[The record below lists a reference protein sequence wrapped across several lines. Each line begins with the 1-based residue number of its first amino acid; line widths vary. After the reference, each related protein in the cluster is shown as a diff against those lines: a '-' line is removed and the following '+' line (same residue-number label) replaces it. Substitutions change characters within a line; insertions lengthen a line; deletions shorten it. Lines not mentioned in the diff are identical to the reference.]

1 MTAVEMTLQL
11 GLWAKAHPHLLFAGM
26 GGMCALMLGAGLLGR
41 AKRHKQITH
50 GSARWA
56 TSRELRDAGL
66 LAPHGVVVGRLG
78 RRILRDDSDT
88 HVLLVAPT
96 RSWKGVGPI
105 LCTLLGGWHAST
117 LVYDPADGENATA
130 SAPYRAFLGHRVEQ
144 FTPKRSPQACIN
156 VCDLIRVGRPQEF
169 DDAWAIAE
177 SLQPQEQSVR
187 HSDTGVHFRD
197 LVLMLL
203 TAAQLHMA
211 YAEPPGSLGKLLWL
225 LMQKYRTLLAF
236 VKAMTRHNHT
246 GIGVHQAIHLL
257 ATGIQNITN
266 ERELSGV
273 WTTAIRPLLPYIDY
287 GIQRSTDRSTVQL
300 SALQH
305 GPTPLSLYLVA
316 PSTTDL
322 TRLAPVYRVI
332 SDMAMR
338 ELEQR
343 PPRSARHRLLVIA
356 DEAPAYGYSR
366 FLDKGSAEVA
376 KYGVK
381 LLIVAQDIPQ
391 LETTFGRE
399 NSVWG
404 NSATKIFFAPDN
416 DIAAK
421 RLSENFLGKETVEQ
435 PVISKPQGLLSRA
448 SVSYQQVGRP
458 LMTPDELRAMHPR
471 AAIVYRTGLRPILCG
486 KVNCLSDPDYAG
498 RHAAPAQKA
507 GA

>member
-1 MTAVEMTLQL
+1 MNILEMSSQL
-11 GLWAKAHPHLLFAGM
+11 GLWAKAHPHLLVGGM
-26 GGMCALMLGAGLLGR
+26 GGMCALMLGAGLVGR
-41 AKRHKQITH
+41 AKRYKQITQ

-56 TSRELRDAGL
+56 TPHEIRAAGL
-66 LAPHGVVVGRLG
+66 LAPQGVVVGRLG
-78 RRILRDDSDT
+78 RRLLCDASET
-88 HVLLVAPT
+88 HVLLLAPT
-96 RSWKGVGPI
+96 RSGKGVGPI
-105 LCTLLGGWHAST
+105 LCTLLGGWHASA

-130 SAPYRAFLGHRVEQ
+130 SAPYRAALGHRVAQ

-156 VCDLIRVGRPQEF
+156 VCDLIRVGTPHEF

-177 SLQPQEQSVR
+177 SLQPQDQAVR

-211 YAEPPGSLGKLLWL
+211 YADPPGSLGKLLWL
-225 LMQKYRTLLAF
+225 LMQKYRTLPAF
-236 VKAMTRHNHT
+236 VQAMTRHNHT
-246 GIGVHQAIHLL
+246 GIGVHQAIHQL

-273 WTTAIRPLLPYIDY
+273 WTTAIRPLLPYMDY
-287 GIQRSTDRSTVQL
+287 AIQRSTDRSTL
-300 SALQH
+300 ALRELQH

-338 ELEQR
+338 TLEQL

-376 KYGVK
+376 KYGIK
-381 LLIVAQDIPQ
+381 LLIVAQDLPQ
-391 LETTFGRE
+391 LDATFGRD

-404 NSATKIFFAPDN
+404 NTSTKIFFAPDS
-416 DIAAK
+416 DVTAK
-421 RLSENFLGKETVEQ
+421 RLRENFLGKETVEQ
-435 PVISKPQGLLSRA
+435 PVLSKQPGLVQRP
-448 SVSYQQVGRP
+448 SVSYQQVGRA

-486 KVNCLSDPDYAG
+486 KANCLTDPDYAG
-498 RHAAPAQKA
+498 RHAAPVP
-507 GA
+507 